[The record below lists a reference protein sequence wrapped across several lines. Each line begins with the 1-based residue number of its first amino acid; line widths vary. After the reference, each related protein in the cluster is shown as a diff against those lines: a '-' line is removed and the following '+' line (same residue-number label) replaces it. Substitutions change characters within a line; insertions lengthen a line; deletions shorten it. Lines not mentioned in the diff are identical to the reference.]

1 MATLVLWIAILR
13 STWAGVHPFH
23 TQVKATQL
31 SENSAVLLIKTAL
44 IASEEYPGLQAG
56 TARLQ
61 SNNYTVEVSTSG
73 PTTLEVLCLSRTQTL
88 YWQHYRNLSKLETS
102 LMCCIEGE
110 NCTPGLLN
118 LPTELRNSEVYYRY
132 DWNQTSTGL
141 DWTRQCNESGVHSLI
156 IATCSST
163 ISPIQATGN
172 VEIRNPFGYMSG
184 EDYPFLLF
192 YECLSE
198 MYIVLSLL
206 WAFLLFWHRK
216 TAVFMQ
222 KWVISSVLL
231 CCLLESLASVE
242 EWRHY
247 NDTGTHSA
255 LLIAAVS
262 LLNSWRGSFSRM
274 LMLSM
279 SQGLGVIRSSLGS
292 ALRQIIILGGLYF
305 LSNLCYDFALF
316 YTQHNQIPA
325 FILLIASLPVACLNA
340 ICYYWI
346 YISLVEVKQLLAGQK
361 QAFKLAIYER
371 LVGVLVAA
379 AALAVVCVGVEM

>member
-1 MATLVLWIAILR
+1 MATLVLWIALLQ
-13 STWAGVHPFH
+13 SAWAGVHPFH
-23 TQVKATQL
+23 TQVSATQL
-31 SENSAVLLIKTAL
+31 SKNSAVLLIKTAL
-44 IASEEYPGLQAG
+44 VASEEYPGLQAG

-61 SNNYTVEVSTSG
+61 SNNHAVEMSTSG
-73 PTTLEVLCLSRTQTL
+73 PTTVEVLCLSRSQTL
-88 YWQHYRNLSKLETS
+88 HWQHFRNLSKLEIP
-102 LMCCIEGE
+102 LMCCEQGE

-118 LPTELRNSEVYYRY
+118 LPAELRDPEIYFRY
-132 DWNQTSTGL
+132 DWNRTSAGL
-141 DWTRQCNESGVHSLI
+141 DWSRQCNESGVHSLI
-156 IATCSST
+156 IGTCSST
-163 ISPIQATGN
+163 LSLIQATGS

-184 EDYPFLLF
+184 EDYPLLLF

-198 MYIVLSLL
+198 IYIVLSLL
-206 WAFLLFWHRK
+206 WVFLLFWHRT
-216 TAVFMQ
+216 TAVFVQ

-247 NDTGTHSA
+247 NEAGTHSS

-274 LMLSM
+274 LMLAM

-292 ALRQIIILGGLYF
+292 ALRRILMLGSGYF
-305 LSNLCYDFALF
+305 LANLCYDLALF

-325 FILLIASLPVACLNA
+325 SVLLITSIPVACFNA
-340 ICYYWI
+340 VFYYWI
-346 YISLVEVKQLLAGQK
+346 YVSLVEVKQLLAGQK

-371 LVGVLVAA
+371 LVAVLVAA
-379 AALAVVCVGVEM
+379 AGLALVCVGVEM